1 MNDLLESYQDKYG
14 IAEKYILEDFGG
26 DIEGIITAYQNT
38 PPWPFASMLQCD
50 FSDADNIHNLVLR
63 DIQSRYFR
71 QIPRDQAVTICNVLF
86 KGCNDGTIKI
96 SSRLELEY
104 TADAFMRAWND
115 YHSGE
120 EKIYPPTTF
129 EI

>member
-1 MNDLLESYQDKYG
+1 MDNLLKAYQDKYG
-14 IAEKYILEDFGG
+14 IAEKYILADFGG
-26 DIEGIITAYQNT
+26 NIMDIITEYQNT

-63 DIQSRYFR
+63 DIQSRYFQ
-71 QIPRDQAVTICNVLF
+71 QITRDQAVTICNVLF

-96 SSRLELEY
+96 SNRLELEY
-104 TADAFMRAWND
+104 NAVSFMATWNEN
-115 YHSGE
+115 HSGE
-120 EKIYPPTTF
+120 DKISPPTTF